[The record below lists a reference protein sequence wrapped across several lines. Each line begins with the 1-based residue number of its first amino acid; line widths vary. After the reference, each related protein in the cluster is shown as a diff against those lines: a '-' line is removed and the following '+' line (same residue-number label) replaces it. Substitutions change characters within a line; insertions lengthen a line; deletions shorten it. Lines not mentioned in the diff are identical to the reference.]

1 MVSLLPMLK
10 SNRSPRWTPKTQHSP
25 IRGIYPCKRVS
36 PLIYWPRPQPPTVIW
51 PRLQK
56 KSLFQRSMATTIT
69 IIIPKRQ
76 AKRKLGRIRE
86 GITKSRL
93 ASNMKIYHKRII
105 RWAPLQHHKIIN
117 RYLTIR
123 QPSNSPSTAVD
134 PLEVVAKLVS
144 TSFHR
149 ALAQIVSIEA
159 VET

>member
-1 MVSLLPMLK
+1 MVLLQPVHK
-10 SNRSPRWTPKTQHSP
+10 SNKSPRWTPKTQHSP
-25 IRGIYPCKRVS
+25 IRGISPCKRVS
-36 PLIYWPRPQPPTVIW
+36 PLIYWPRPQPPMVIW

-56 KSLFQRSMATTIT
+56 KSFFQRSMATTIT
-69 IIIPKRQ
+69 IIIPRRQ

-93 ASNMKIYHKRII
+93 ASNMMISHKRII
-105 RWAPLQHHKIIN
+105 RWVPLQHHKIIN

-123 QPSNSPSTAVD
+123 QPSNSASTAAD

-149 ALAQIVSIEA
+149 AQARTVSIEA

>member
-1 MVSLLPMLK
+1 MVSLQPMHK
-10 SNRSPRWTPKTQHSP
+10 SNKSPRWTPKTQHSP

-69 IIIPKRQ
+69 IIIPRRQ

-149 ALAQIVSIEA
+149 AQAQIVSIEA